1 MWDFF
6 PIIPQKYYASVF
18 GGHGKFTFRFS
29 VCSHFVAKKK
39 KKKRRRKSST
49 GKCDKPIIPIFT
61 LGQETVSNLRVGLS
75 SSSSYTG
82 QIRLPTTRLT
92 KKRRAVKL
100 LEKFDFLS
108 SDHNAIL
115 FSILS
120 LNTRKL
126 RSCKQI

>member
-6 PIIPQKYYASVF
+6 PIIHQKYYASVF

-29 VCSHFVAKKK
+29 VCSHFIAKKK
-39 KKKRRRKSST
+39 RRKSST

-75 SSSSYTG
+75 SSSSYSG

-92 KKRRAVKL
+92 KKRRTVKL

-120 LNTRKL
+120 LNTREL